1 VVVALPFGSFVP
13 EQSPTD
19 IDFTALLSQKADNN
33 FPLQIQYRTGFRF
46 GNDALNNF
54 STDPTLLSSFSSST
68 INPVLFTVS
77 KSYNGPENE
86 TATGPNFK
94 RRYTINADLG
104 VGQTVA
110 NLDLIDKLPNNIS
123 YLQLISSSPA
133 GGTIQQTPTVGS
145 PANSPNNVL
154 QVRFPSVT
162 GAATAS
168 DAQMVFEYFVSDK
181 NASSVDIINH
191 DTGDDAI
198 SQDDAS
204 GQAVWTPVDTRDAP
218 TAISSDISSVDHT
231 LNPKSIAIQKSFQN
245 LTNSSN
251 RPGDIIQYSLNFQ
264 ISDYFAFQNLISTDI
279 LSDGQSFDTS
289 FTPTL
294 SVTESGV
301 TTAGNLNNIN
311 FNQLRNTGFG
321 GATGQTTINFDISNE
336 LVIRGQDTKIL
347 GGCVQ
352 NVIVSNC
359 ASNLGGATGTI
370 IFRAKIDDNYTDSFG
385 TGDPSLNMG
394 DSLSNTV
401 SITGDILNNSTLVP
415 TGFSEA
421 DGSGVQFNIAT
432 GSLAKSIYAING
444 TVGNFGPVNIGP
456 GDNITYRLIFNLT
469 LADVENFYID
479 DYLPLP
485 TLKANEFSTTFGTT
499 VDTSAPPANSAK
511 FGPSDT
517 FSTISGLVPTITI
530 DTTQNKIRFNYGA
543 FQDPQNRSAFADIL
557 LTVTANNEPFA
568 SGVNLVNQARARATN
583 TFSTEQVA
591 NTIVPVT
598 LLMPD
603 VKMTKGVVTSN
614 NPNSI
619 LTPTVSSP
627 VSFDAPGSTT
637 CSTANHRFGG
647 TINSTNLATT
657 PINSDLAG
665 ADGNDLVTF
674 ALTIE
679 NKGASPRG
687 AFDLK
692 IKDDL
697 PAGFVVPVGGLNLC
711 LTRGDGTV
719 LSYNSINLTDINPL
733 LQNGIEIVDIDSNT
747 GAIAQ
752 YNPTSGQNIILVSYD
767 LQVSPNIQSKT
778 NILNTADF
786 FYYTGADNGTTNFV
800 PNHSQ
805 KDTATVTTS
814 EPLLTKNLTGTNQ
827 ADSTGNNVL
836 VGEII
841 SYQVTATIP
850 EGQMQQARILDSL
863 DSGLALVSIDS
874 ITASAGVI
882 TSVAGGFNSV
892 LSSASITNSGQ
903 NISLDFGTI
912 TNSNTNNS
920 VAETIVLN
928 YQVVVLNSAS
938 VNRGTNLNNSA
949 ILNYNNGASQSTS
962 LVFAPNVTV
971 LEPQIQ
977 VVKTVNTATGDAN
990 DLLTYTLTISHTA
1003 ASNSTGYDLN
1013 LSDVLPTALTYQA
1026 GTLAYI
1032 SGVSPATLVAT
1043 GSTLTAT
1050 YNQLNLGQNSVL
1062 QFQVRPVA
1070 TVFPNQVIPNTAT
1083 ITYTSLPG
1091 SITTTQSPYS
1101 PVATE
1106 RTGNTSDPGG
1116 IVNDNTNS
1124 GLVNFTVNNVTTT
1137 KTIISTSES
1146 HTTNTGGTDR
1156 LAIGEI
1162 ARYRLVTQI
1171 PEGEILNFRILDN
1184 LPTGLQFL
1192 NDNTA
1197 RVGFSSDGNLVSSI
1211 AAFSGC
1217 NQIGSSNTIT
1227 PGCVIPSGQITGG
1240 TFGSG
1245 TDPTFA
1251 LGTIQNTDNDANAE
1265 YIVVEFNAQV
1275 LNITANQAFTQTTG
1289 ATVTTSLSNT
1299 YTAIRQN
1306 PTTGDTNMS
1315 TSGVRTAQIA
1325 EPLIRNLTKTITQA
1339 PVDSGD
1345 PLTYRLTFSNTASG
1359 NNSANAYEIKLT
1371 DTLNTNLQLNSVNVF
1386 SKPAATTVADNSNTG
1401 SNLLDLTFDKLAPG
1415 ESVTVDITASVLS
1428 TVSAGQTIPNTA
1440 QLVYS
1445 SLPGSGTN
1453 SNPTGSNILNSND
1466 TTSERNG
1473 TVSSTQNDYNN
1484 SGSVN
1489 FNVTTGSINKTNTA
1503 GSAFRIGDEPEFDL
1517 TTTVAEGLNKNLR
1530 VRDNLPTGLE
1540 YVSYQVISTAAASSG
1555 LLTQDFSSTLPT
1567 PTVTGTSTITL
1578 NFGDITLP
1586 SDNNANNNSFVVRIK
1601 TRVKDIAGNQNGT
1614 ILTNNADLITTNVAS
1629 SLDQIVSDPT
1639 PPSITLNAP
1648 ILNVSKSFS
1657 PTAAAPNDT
1666 VTVQIQTTNT
1676 GLATAYEAE
1685 IEDII
1690 QNSELINPN
1699 LITTAA
1705 GFTGSI
1711 TPSGSTNI
1719 IKYTGGNIS
1728 PGQTV
1733 TFTFTVKLAANLTL
1747 GQVITN
1753 TAKITTASTLPG
1765 PSVYERTF
1773 GPINGTA
1780 NLTVQTP
1787 DLEITKTDGVS
1798 VKAPGDNAIY
1808 TITLK
1813 NNGTY
1818 AAQNIVITETLP
1830 ANSTFN
1836 STLSLPTVWTNTTG
1850 STYTTLVS
1858 NLNPGQTIT
1867 RTFAV
1872 NINPTLPTGVNQLIN
1887 TISVIDDGTHGNDP
1901 TPLNNTFTDTDS
1913 LNAAP
1918 DIVITKTD
1926 GVTTAQPGDTLSY
1939 TLTISNTGN
1948 QDATGVSVVDTL
1960 PANVVY
1966 QSSSDSGVNNT
1977 GVVSWG
1983 LFNLNAGQSVT
1994 RTVVVKVNDSVA
2006 SGVTQLINSATA
2018 NDDGVNGTDPNLLNN
2033 VAVDT
2038 DSLNAAPDMSVTISD
2053 SGASTTTGG
2062 IVIYAV
2068 NYTNLGVQDATGVIV
2083 SVTVP
2088 QNTTFDLTNSSSGW
2102 SCSRHSM
2109 YQNNWKRK
2117 CIQCWQSQF
2126 CSQNKQHR
2134 TRRSK

>member
-1 VVVALPFGSFVP
+1 LTSQQVANSFDAYIREKYTDQITLGGNFEKTHNTSPYSSRYKPLHKRKRLDYLYDFRYNRKLKVAAVLIVFLIATLFVNFFVMDKFKETANASGVPGISGNIPAAVSIGNNFNFTLTIANSGSSEGYSPFIDLIEPTIGADGAGIANEDDGITLNSASYLGQNLTMTKLVFPETGTGCGAGQTPVSHPLAVDTSGQNLIVCGTPGNTLVVVALPFGSFVP

-421 DGSGVQFNIAT
+421 DGSGMQFNIAT

-469 LADVENFYID
+469 LADVKNFYID

-485 TLKANEFSTTFGTT
+485 TLKANGFSTTFGTT

-591 NTIVPVT
+591 NAIVPVT

-719 LSYNSINLTDINPL
+719 LSYNSINLT
-733 LQNGIEIVDIDSNT
+733 V
-747 GAIAQ
+747 
-752 YNPTSGQNIILVSYD
+752 
-767 LQVSPNIQSKT
+767 
-778 NILNTADF
+778 
-786 FYYTGADNGTTNFV
+786 
-800 PNHSQ
+800 
-805 KDTATVTTS
+805 
-814 EPLLTKNLTGTNQ
+814 KN
-827 ADSTGNNVL
+827 
-836 VGEII
+836 
-841 SYQVTATIP
+841 Y
-850 EGQMQQARILDSL
+850 
-863 DSGLALVSIDS
+863 
-874 ITASAGVI
+874 
-882 TSVAGGFNSV
+882 SV
-892 LSSASITNSGQ
+892 
-903 NISLDFGTI
+903 
-912 TNSNTNNS
+912 
-920 VAETIVLN
+920 
-928 YQVVVLNSAS
+928 
-938 VNRGTNLNNSA
+938 
-949 ILNYNNGASQSTS
+949 
-962 LVFAPNVTV
+962 
-971 LEPQIQ
+971 
-977 VVKTVNTATGDAN
+977 
-990 DLLTYTLTISHTA
+990 
-1003 ASNSTGYDLN
+1003 
-1013 LSDVLPTALTYQA
+1013 
-1026 GTLAYI
+1026 
-1032 SGVSPATLVAT
+1032 
-1043 GSTLTAT
+1043 
-1050 YNQLNLGQNSVL
+1050 
-1062 QFQVRPVA
+1062 
-1070 TVFPNQVIPNTAT
+1070 
-1083 ITYTSLPG
+1083 
-1091 SITTTQSPYS
+1091 
-1101 PVATE
+1101 
-1106 RTGNTSDPGG
+1106 
-1116 IVNDNTNS
+1116 
-1124 GLVNFTVNNVTTT
+1124 
-1137 KTIISTSES
+1137 
-1146 HTTNTGGTDR
+1146 
-1156 LAIGEI
+1156 
-1162 ARYRLVTQI
+1162 
-1171 PEGEILNFRILDN
+1171 
-1184 LPTGLQFL
+1184 
-1192 NDNTA
+1192 
-1197 RVGFSSDGNLVSSI
+1197 
-1211 AAFSGC
+1211 
-1217 NQIGSSNTIT
+1217 
-1227 PGCVIPSGQITGG
+1227 
-1240 TFGSG
+1240 
-1245 TDPTFA
+1245 
-1251 LGTIQNTDNDANAE
+1251 
-1265 YIVVEFNAQV
+1265 
-1275 LNITANQAFTQTTG
+1275 
-1289 ATVTTSLSNT
+1289 
-1299 YTAIRQN
+1299 
-1306 PTTGDTNMS
+1306 
-1315 TSGVRTAQIA
+1315 
-1325 EPLIRNLTKTITQA
+1325 
-1339 PVDSGD
+1339 
-1345 PLTYRLTFSNTASG
+1345 
-1359 NNSANAYEIKLT
+1359 
-1371 DTLNTNLQLNSVNVF
+1371 
-1386 SKPAATTVADNSNTG
+1386 
-1401 SNLLDLTFDKLAPG
+1401 
-1415 ESVTVDITASVLS
+1415 
-1428 TVSAGQTIPNTA
+1428 
-1440 QLVYS
+1440 VYS
-1445 SLPGSGTN
+1445 S
-1453 SNPTGSNILNSND
+1453 
-1466 TTSERNG
+1466 
-1473 TVSSTQNDYNN
+1473 
-1484 SGSVN
+1484 
-1489 FNVTTGSINKTNTA
+1489 
-1503 GSAFRIGDEPEFDL
+1503 
-1517 TTTVAEGLNKNLR
+1517 
-1530 VRDNLPTGLE
+1530 
-1540 YVSYQVISTAAASSG
+1540 
-1555 LLTQDFSSTLPT
+1555 
-1567 PTVTGTSTITL
+1567 
-1578 NFGDITLP
+1578 
-1586 SDNNANNNSFVVRIK
+1586 
-1601 TRVKDIAGNQNGT
+1601 
-1614 ILTNNADLITTNVAS
+1614 
-1629 SLDQIVSDPT
+1629 
-1639 PPSITLNAP
+1639 
-1648 ILNVSKSFS
+1648 
-1657 PTAAAPNDT
+1657 
-1666 VTVQIQTTNT
+1666 
-1676 GLATAYEAE
+1676 
-1685 IEDII
+1685 
-1690 QNSELINPN
+1690 
-1699 LITTAA
+1699 
-1705 GFTGSI
+1705 
-1711 TPSGSTNI
+1711 
-1719 IKYTGGNIS
+1719 GG
-1728 PGQTV
+1728 
-1733 TFTFTVKLAANLTL
+1733 
-1747 GQVITN
+1747 
-1753 TAKITTASTLPG
+1753 
-1765 PSVYERTF
+1765 
-1773 GPINGTA
+1773 
-1780 NLTVQTP
+1780 
-1787 DLEITKTDGVS
+1787 
-1798 VKAPGDNAIY
+1798 
-1808 TITLK
+1808 
-1813 NNGTY
+1813 
-1818 AAQNIVITETLP
+1818 
-1830 ANSTFN
+1830 
-1836 STLSLPTVWTNTTG
+1836 
-1850 STYTTLVS
+1850 
-1858 NLNPGQTIT
+1858 
-1867 RTFAV
+1867 
-1872 NINPTLPTGVNQLIN
+1872 
-1887 TISVIDDGTHGNDP
+1887 
-1901 TPLNNTFTDTDS
+1901 
-1913 LNAAP
+1913 
-1918 DIVITKTD
+1918 
-1926 GVTTAQPGDTLSY
+1926 
-1939 TLTISNTGN
+1939 
-1948 QDATGVSVVDTL
+1948 
-1960 PANVVY
+1960 
-1966 QSSSDSGVNNT
+1966 
-1977 GVVSWG
+1977 
-1983 LFNLNAGQSVT
+1983 
-1994 RTVVVKVNDSVA
+1994 
-2006 SGVTQLINSATA
+2006 
-2018 NDDGVNGTDPNLLNN
+2018 
-2033 VAVDT
+2033 
-2038 DSLNAAPDMSVTISD
+2038 
-2053 SGASTTTGG
+2053 
-2062 IVIYAV
+2062 
-2068 NYTNLGVQDATGVIV
+2068 
-2083 SVTVP
+2083 
-2088 QNTTFDLTNSSSGW
+2088 
-2102 SCSRHSM
+2102 
-2109 YQNNWKRK
+2109 
-2117 CIQCWQSQF
+2117 
-2126 CSQNKQHR
+2126 
-2134 TRRSK
+2134 